1 MGARAL
7 VRPPSRMLEPKWG
20 MEEWRYERR
29 SGGTVDS
36 WMRCG
41 NNIHPGT
48 VYMSE
53 CVSGRGYDQVANA
66 LSKAEGVMAC
76 TVVGAET
83 NKDTITFSSYPLPLT
98 HSDMYTALLKAFAT

>member
-1 MGARAL
+1 M
-7 VRPPSRMLEPKWG
+7 RPPSRMLEPKWG

-53 CVSGRGYDQVANA
+53 CVSGRGYEEKVIVSLFVSAPT
-66 LSKAEGVMAC
+66 
-76 TVVGAET
+76 TVHAMT
-83 NKDTITFSSYPLPLT
+83 PS
-98 HSDMYTALLKAFAT
+98 ALLKAFAT